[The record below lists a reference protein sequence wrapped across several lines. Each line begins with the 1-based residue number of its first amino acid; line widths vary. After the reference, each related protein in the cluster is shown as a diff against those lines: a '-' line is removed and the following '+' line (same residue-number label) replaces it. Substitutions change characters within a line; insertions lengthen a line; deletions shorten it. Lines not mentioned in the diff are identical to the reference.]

1 MYYAV
6 FLFQQA
12 GLGAT
17 SASLLANGLQGVILN
32 IFTLPNMYYM
42 DSWGRRRPMIIGGIG
57 MGIAMMLIGVIM
69 KTKGEPSTYIN
80 PIFVLT
86 DWRRPN
92 LRPPYQKDKLQ
103 FRRPQRIQRHSRIC
117 VHLRNDV
124 CFDVGVCCVGLS
136 SRVV

>member
-57 MGIAMMLIGVIM
+57 MGIAMMMIGVIM
-69 KTKGEPSTYIN
+69 KTKGEPSTHTSIRYS
-80 PIFVLT
+80 
-86 DWRRPN
+86 
-92 LRPPYQKDKLQ
+92 Y
-103 FRRPQRIQRHSRIC
+103 
-117 VHLRNDV
+117 
-124 CFDVGVCCVGLS
+124 
-136 SRVV
+136 

>member
-12 GLGAT
+12 GLGET

-57 MGIAMMLIGVIM
+57 MGAEGAIVAPFLSEFVATRYRGVF
-69 KTKGEPSTYIN
+69 TGALAGFFSFG
-80 PIFVLT
+80 FVAAALLGYFLVPT
-86 DWRRPN
+86 SAN
-92 LRPPYQKDKLQ
+92 
-103 FRRPQRIQRHSRIC
+103 
-117 VHLRNDV
+117 
-124 CFDVGVCCVGLS
+124 VGSGS
-136 SRVV
+136 N